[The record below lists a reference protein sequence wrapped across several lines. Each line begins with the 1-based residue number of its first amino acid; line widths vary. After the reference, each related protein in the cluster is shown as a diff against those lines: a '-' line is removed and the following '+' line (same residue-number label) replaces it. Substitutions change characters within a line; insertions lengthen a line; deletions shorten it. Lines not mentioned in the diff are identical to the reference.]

1 VKLDSERRMHAEAQG
16 GGVVMRMQ
24 NKVAIVTGGAQGIG
38 KEYCLGI
45 AREGGSVVIADVDE
59 QDGKALARTIGD
71 SGGKALFVRTDVSRK
86 GDVISM
92 VQKAVKHFGKLDV
105 LVNNAAILEAQT
117 VSEITEEVWDRQ
129 MAVNAKGT
137 LLCAQA
143 AAEVMKKQK
152 SGKIINISSIGAL
165 AAQPGLC
172 AYHSTKAVALTI
184 TRSFALE
191 LMQWNIQVNAVVPG
205 TTSTGM
211 AERAMKDPE
220 FKKKVVDPIPMGR
233 LGDPKELL
241 GAVLYFATDDSNY
254 CTGQTLIVDGGVLA
268 TI

>member
-1 VKLDSERRMHAEAQG
+1 MSLCGCRKGPR
-16 GGVVMRMQ
+16 
-24 NKVAIVTGGAQGIG
+24 AQGIG

-45 AREGGSVVIADVDE
+45 AREGGAVVIADVDE
-59 QDGKALARTIGD
+59 QNGEKLAQSIKD
-71 SGGKALFVRTDVSRK
+71 SGGKALFVRTDVSSK
-86 GDVISM
+86 ADVEAM
-92 VQKAVKHFGKLDV
+92 VKKTVEQFGGLDV
-105 LVNNAAILEAQT
+105 LVNNAAILEAQP
-117 VSEITEEVWDRQ
+117 VGEISEELWDKQ

-137 LLCAQA
+137 LFCAQA

-152 SGKIINISSIGAL
+152 RGKIVNISSIGAL

-172 AYHSTKAVALTI
+172 AYHSTKAVVLTI

-191 LMQWNIQVNAVVPG
+191 LIKWNIQVNAVVPG
-205 TTSTGM
+205 TTNTGM

-220 FKKKVVDPIPMGR
+220 FKKKVVDPIPAGR

-268 TI
+268 II

>member
-1 VKLDSERRMHAEAQG
+1 
-16 GGVVMRMQ
+16 MRMQ
-24 NKVAIVTGGAQGIG
+24 NRIAIVTGGAQGIG

-45 AREGGSVVIADVDE
+45 AREGGAVVIADVDE
-59 QDGKALARTIGD
+59 QNGEKLAQSIKD
-71 SGGKALFVRTDVSRK
+71 SGGKALFVRTDVSSK
-86 GDVISM
+86 ADVEAM
-92 VQKAVKHFGKLDV
+92 VKKTVEQFGGLDV
-105 LVNNAAILEAQT
+105 LVNNAAILEAQP
-117 VSEITEEVWDRQ
+117 VGEISEELWDKQ

-137 LLCAQA
+137 LFCAQA

-152 SGKIINISSIGAL
+152 RGKIINISSIGAL

-172 AYHSTKAVALTI
+172 AYHSTKAVVLTI

-191 LMQWNIQVNAVVPG
+191 LIKWNIQVNAVVPG
-205 TTSTGM
+205 TTNTGM

-220 FKKKVVDPIPMGR
+220 FKKKVVDPIPAGR

-268 TI
+268 II

>member
-1 VKLDSERRMHAEAQG
+1 MRTNVAG
-16 GGVVMRMQ
+16 GGVVVRLQ

-38 KEYCLGI
+38 REYCLGI
-45 AREGGSVVIADVDE
+45 AREGGAVVIADVDE
-59 QDGKALARTIGD
+59 RNGEKLAQSIRD
-71 SGGKALFVRTDVSRK
+71 AGGKALFVRTDVSKKSEVEELVR
-86 GDVISM
+86 
-92 VQKAVKHFGKLDV
+92 ATVKHFGGLDV
-105 LVNNAAILEAQT
+105 LVNNAAILEAQS
-117 VSEITEEVWDRQ
+117 VGDITEELWDKQ

-137 LLCAQA
+137 VFCSQA
-143 AAEVMKKQK
+143 AAEVMKQQK
-152 SGKIINISSIGAL
+152 KGKIVNISSIGAL

-220 FKKKVVDPIPMGR
+220 FKRKVVDPIPMGR

-268 TI
+268 II

>member
-1 VKLDSERRMHAEAQG
+1 
-16 GGVVMRMQ
+16 MRMQ
-24 NKVAIVTGGAQGIG
+24 NKTAIVTGGAQGIG
-38 KEYCLGI
+38 REYCLGI
-45 AREGGSVVIADVDE
+45 AREGGAVVIADVDE
-59 QDGKALARTIGD
+59 PNGKTLARSIRD

-86 GDVISM
+86 AEVEAM
-92 VQKAVKHFGKLDV
+92 VRKTVEEFGGLDV
-105 LVNNAAILEAQT
+105 LVNNAAILEAQP
-117 VSEITEEVWDRQ
+117 VGEISEEPWDRQ

-137 LLCAQA
+137 LFCAQA

-152 SGKIINISSIGAL
+152 HGKIINISSIGAL

-172 AYHSTKAVALTI
+172 AYHSTKAVVLTI

-191 LMQWNIQVNAVVPG
+191 LIKWNIQVNAVVPG

-220 FKKKVVDPIPMGR
+220 FKKKVVDPIPVGR

-268 TI
+268 II